1 MWEEIIMKLT
11 EAKKLE
17 WEKTLKEINLIEAAD
32 SIEEHTQG
40 DLWSFGSQSRG
51 NFFFTKEKFVFVSG
65 FGLNNFAINYSDIKG
80 LKKSMINF
88 FIPTGIT
95 VTALD
100 PEKGKTKKYK
110 CSVMK
115 RKDWMAYLSQRAGI
129 TL

>member
-1 MWEEIIMKLT
+1 MKLA
-11 EAKKLE
+11 EKKKAE
-17 WEKTLKEINLIEAAD
+17 WEKTLKETNLIGAAD

-65 FGLNNFAINYSDIKG
+65 WGLNSFAINYSDIKD

-95 VTALD
+95 VTAFD
-100 PEKGKTKKYK
+100 PEKRKDTKYK

-115 RKDWMAYLSQRAGI
+115 RKEWMAYLSQKAGI